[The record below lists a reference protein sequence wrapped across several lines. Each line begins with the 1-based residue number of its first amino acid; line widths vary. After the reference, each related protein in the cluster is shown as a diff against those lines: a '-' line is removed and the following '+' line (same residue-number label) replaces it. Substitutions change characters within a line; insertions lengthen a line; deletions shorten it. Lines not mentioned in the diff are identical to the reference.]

1 MKTWYIWGLY
11 LPVLLIEADSFDRA
25 LEEARKINPNYNTGQ
40 LWNVWEYTFD
50 YIDQMKERGI

>member
-11 LPVLLIEADSFDRA
+11 LPVLLIEAASFDKA

-50 YIDQMKERGI
+50 LS